1 MTAIE
6 TNPFRPRTASPQGEW
21 TAGLGRIP
29 GPASSPFPFVA
40 PLVPDPAA
48 DGAQSDASA
57 SPNHAPE
64 PQPFLDVEREL
75 GDRRRYR
82 EAIDALGR
90 ASQLLRTNMR
100 EQAVSLGMTI
110 AEVMVRRALDLDPG
124 LVVDAVDSAIA
135 ELGAGDGQSPTVR
148 MCPSDLERLA
158 ELEDIQF
165 PPDGVT
171 TLPDE
176 SLEPGDCVAELD
188 GYLADARLTPRLA
201 AIRAHLDTTSA
212 GDS

>member
-1 MTAIE
+1 
-6 TNPFRPRTASPQGEW
+6 
-21 TAGLGRIP
+21 
-29 GPASSPFPFVA
+29 
-40 PLVPDPAA
+40 
-48 DGAQSDASA
+48 
-57 SPNHAPE
+57 
-64 PQPFLDVEREL
+64 
-75 GDRRRYR
+75 
-82 EAIDALGR
+82 
-90 ASQLLRTNMR
+90 MR